1 MPVIFGRNI
10 SKQEY
15 LRKVGDIGQSFGLRP
30 VEYTSG
36 KASLIRA
43 CDVDLASG
51 LQFSVNES
59 KGLDIFKFIYKGLSY
74 GFVTKASL
82 SSPWI
87 ADEQGM
93 AYRGNLGGGFLY
105 TCGLSNV
112 GGGCEEDGFYHYV
125 HGHLKNTPAQN
136 ICHETLWDGDD
147 CDIRIAGDVRDA
159 AFFGRNLLMHREI
172 RARVGEKHLFIE
184 DTIENQGF
192 AHEQLMLL
200 YHMNLGFP
208 ILDEDTMLIA
218 PVLKEEPLSDH
229 TIAND
234 PEYARMIAPIDNNI
248 EYLHAL
254 TLRSDENGRT
264 ICTVYNEKL
273 GLGFYVRYNTDLMRY
288 LIQWKCMSSGD
299 YALGVLPSTCKPV
312 GRAADRASGEA
323 RTIAP
328 GEVLK
333 ARIEAGVIDGPD
345 EMEAIRREIEGMK

>member
-1 MPVIFGRNI
+1 MKYSAIRP
-10 SKQEY
+10 Y
-15 LRKVGDIGQSFGLRP
+15 LGS
-30 VEYTSG
+30 VEQ
-36 KASLIRA
+36 
-43 CDVDLASG
+43 V
-51 LQFSVNES
+51 FSVRRSRIDGGRGDGVRVIDVSNGGDLS
-59 KGLDIFKFIYKGLSY
+59 VTILPDRCMDIHSVRFRGKNLSY
-74 GFVTKASL
+74 LAPNGISH
-82 SSPWI
+82 P
-87 ADEQGM
+87 
-93 AYRGNLGGGFLY
+93 AYYNPFGEGWSESYYGGFLY

-172 RARVGEKHLFIE
+172 RARVGEKRLFIE

-218 PVLKEEPLSDH
+218 PVIREEPLSDH

-234 PEYARMIAPIDNNI
+234 PDYARMIAPIDNNI

-254 TLRSDENGRT
+254 TLRSDANGRT
-264 ICTVYNEKL
+264 ICAVYNEKL

-299 YALGVLPSTCKPV
+299 YALGVLPSSCKPV

-328 GEVLK
+328 GEILR
-333 ARIEAGVIDGPD
+333 ASIEAGVIDGPA
-345 EMEAIRREIEGMK
+345 EMDAIRREIEAMK